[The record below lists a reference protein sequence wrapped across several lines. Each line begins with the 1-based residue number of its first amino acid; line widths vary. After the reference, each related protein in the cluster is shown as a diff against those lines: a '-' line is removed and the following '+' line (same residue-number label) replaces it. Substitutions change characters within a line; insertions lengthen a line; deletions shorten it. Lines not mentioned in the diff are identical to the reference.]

1 MEIHR
6 CIVRGCANK
15 SDAIIHYSL
24 PEEPQRRQQWLQFIN
39 ESNSGENIPVVS
51 RLCGDHFTEECF
63 TKLDLG
69 FTTRLILNLDAVPT
83 IYSTDKT
90 SAYRQH
96 TVSAE
101 SANGTGMLEVK
112 KTGIKEEP
120 VDREVDSQVNRS
132 KNLLGS
138 IKKSFSSIKEENVG
152 QDASIA
158 GSYDQIRVLK
168 IGDSHTGERKK
179 EGGEYGME
187 YSHSHQDG
195 GYDAMVTEI
204 HREEGMKGKGRM
216 KEWMMEK
223 MNVTAHEVE
232 VFVIENSKPEEEE
245 WREYVLGEEEEEEE
259 EEEGWREY
267 VLGEEKEEEGWRI
280 EERGEG
286 RMEGMWVKKGRR
298 KKLPGPQWWRWEQE
312 RKKTEE
318 DEWKMIA
325 ERAREEERERQKGQ
339 TVEEEEKKRKKRVA
353 GFRCPQCSNTFQSR
367 SELMEH
373 KTGCCNDAKYTC
385 PVPLCPKHYTTKRSL
400 WTHIRFHRV
409 KDDKKK
415 KAALETIQK
424 SQGAQE
430 QKMKAYDAYLTAQ
443 KAQKSQGA
451 QKAQKSQGA
460 QEQKMKA
467 YDAYLT
473 AQVQQN
479 QYQPSHKKKFF
490 CPLCNIYYRNQT
502 SLDKHSRCHTSVHK
516 LTFRCSFCSLEILR
530 KYTTKKHYDLEHPG
544 RVPHCEECGKTFN
557 SIDSFL
563 KHQVRHLS
571 VTPYYCYEC
580 RIYQLTQRGL
590 TAHLRNHSLRRNQ
603 EQLDQQS
610 GKLNKP
616 DNTMNHSTDPLHN
629 NPASLQENHALL
641 QDNHAHL
648 QDNHAHLQDIKEE
661 LITKEI
667 ESQSVL

>member
-24 PEEPQRRQQWLQFIN
+24 PEEPQRRQLWLQFIN
-39 ESNSGENIPVVS
+39 ASNSGENIPGVS
-51 RLCGDHFTEECF
+51 RLCGDHFTEDCF

-83 IYSTDKT
+83 IYSTNKT

-101 SANGTGMLEVK
+101 SGKGTGMLEVK

-132 KNLLGS
+132 NNLLGT

-152 QDASIA
+152 EDASIA
-158 GSYDQIRVLK
+158 GTYDQIRVVK

-187 YSHSHQDG
+187 YSHSHQDEGEEG

-204 HREEGMKGKGRM
+204 HREERMKGKGRM

-223 MNVTAHEVE
+223 INVTEHEVE
-232 VFVIENSKPEEEE
+232 VFVIENSNPEEE
-245 WREYVLGEEEEEEE
+245 WREYVLGE
-259 EEEGWREY
+259 
-267 VLGEEKEEEGWRI
+267 EEEGWRI

-286 RMEGMWVKKGRR
+286 RMEEMWVKKGRR

-339 TVEEEEKKRKKRVA
+339 TVEEEEKKRKKKRVA
-353 GFRCPQCSNTFQSR
+353 GFRCPQCSNHFQSR

-385 PVPLCPKHYTTKRSL
+385 PVPLCPKHYTTNRSL
-400 WTHIRFHRV
+400 RTHIRFHCV

-415 KAALETIQK
+415 KKALETIQK
-424 SQGAQE
+424 AQGAQE
-430 QKMKAYDAYLTAQ
+430 QKMKAYDAYLKAQ
-443 KAQKSQGA
+443 KAHEVREQQK
-451 QKAQKSQGA
+451 
-460 QEQKMKA
+460 KA

-502 SLDKHSRCHTSVHK
+502 NLDKHSRCHTSVHK

-603 EQLDQQS
+603 EQLAQQS
-610 GKLNKP
+610 GKLYKP
-616 DNTMNHSTDPLHN
+616 DKTMSHSTAPLHN
-629 NPASLQENHALL
+629 NPASLQY
-641 QDNHAHL
+641 
-648 QDNHAHLQDIKEE
+648 NHAHLQDIKEE
-661 LITKEI
+661 LITIEI
-667 ESQSVL
+667 DSQSVL

>member
-39 ESNSGENIPVVS
+39 ASNSGENIPDVS

-101 SANGTGMLEVK
+101 SAKGTGMLEVK
-112 KTGIKEEP
+112 TTGIKEEP
-120 VDREVDSQVNRS
+120 VDRELDSQVNRS
-132 KNLLGS
+132 NNLLGS
-138 IKKSFSSIKEENVG
+138 INKSFSSIKEENVG
-152 QDASIA
+152 EDETIA
-158 GSYDQIRVLK
+158 GSYDQIRVVE
-168 IGDSHTGERKK
+168 IGDSHTGERKE

-187 YSHSHQDG
+187 YSHSHPDEGEEG

-204 HREEGMKGKGRM
+204 DREERMKKRSRI

-223 MNVTAHEVE
+223 MNVTDHEVE
-232 VFVIENSKPEEEE
+232 LFVIENSNPEEEE
-245 WREYVLGEEEEEEE
+245 WREYVVGEE
-259 EEEGWREY
+259 EEEGWRM
-267 VLGEEKEEEGWRI
+267 EEG
-280 EERGEG
+280 GE
-286 RMEGMWVKKGRR
+286 MWVKKGRR

-339 TVEEEEKKRKKRVA
+339 TVEEEEKKRKKKRVA
-353 GFRCPQCSNTFQSR
+353 GFRCPQCTNTFQSR

-373 KTGCCNDAKYTC
+373 KTGCCNGEKYTC

-400 WTHIRFHRV
+400 RTHIRFHRV

-415 KAALETIQK
+415 KKALETIQK
-424 SQGAQE
+424 AQGAQE
-430 QKMKAYDAYLTAQ
+430 QKTKAYDAYLKAQ
-443 KAQKSQGA
+443 KARETREQQK
-451 QKAQKSQGA
+451 
-460 QEQKMKA
+460 KA

-479 QYQPSHKKKFF
+479 QYQPSHKKTFF

-516 LTFRCSFCSLEILR
+516 LTFRCSFCSLDILR
-530 KYTTKKHYDLEHPG
+530 KYTTKKHYDTEHPG

-610 GKLNKP
+610 SKLNIP
-616 DNTMNHSTDPLHN
+616 DKTMNHSTAPLKKNSSPLHN
-629 NPASLQENHALL
+629 NPASLQD
-641 QDNHAHL
+641 DNV
-648 QDNHAHLQDIKEE
+648 HLQDIKEE
-661 LITKEI
+661 ELLTI
-667 ESQSVL
+667 ESQSSSVF